1 MGSTVRYGFQ
11 SVNERL
17 LASRAKT
24 DRRESAMLIV
34 CPNCATSYRV
44 SPESIGETGRS
55 VRCKTCHNVWYEP
68 PRQLATESAQAAVND
83 ALDPTLI
90 RPPLDDVVH
99 VGIGRPGSS
108 GSETDIPDADFPVD
122 PAAGTGPYDVAPSIV
137 PPDGP
142 AYDRPRIGTP
152 TNVERAA
159 AARAGQRRARRR
171 LVLSRHA
178 LPAAICALVLV
189 LFCLVAARQQ
199 MVRLL
204 PQTASLYAA
213 IGLPVNLRGL
223 AFENI
228 KTLRDVQDG
237 IPMLVIEGE
246 IVGTTARHTEV
257 PRLRFAVVDV
267 SGKEIYAWTVR
278 PSRTLLP
285 PGETLPFRARLAS
298 PPAEANGIS
307 VRFFNRRD
315 AQAGFM

>member
-1 MGSTVRYGFQ
+1 
-11 SVNERL
+11 
-17 LASRAKT
+17 
-24 DRRESAMLIV
+24 MLIV

-55 VRCKTCHNVWYEP
+55 VRCKTCHNVWFEH
-68 PRQLATESAQAAVND
+68 PRQFAAEPAHAAAND
-83 ALDPTLI
+83 AQDPTLI

-99 VGIGRPGSS
+99 VGMGRPEFSRGEAGGS
-108 GSETDIPDADFPVD
+108 DADFAED
-122 PAAGTGPYDVAPSIV
+122 TAAGTADHDVAPSII

-199 MVRLL
+199 VVRLL

-213 IGLPVNLRGL
+213 VGLPVNLRGL

-237 IPMLVIEGE
+237 IPMLVVEGE

-257 PRLRFAVVDV
+257 PRLRFAVVDG
-267 SGKEIYAWTVR
+267 SGKEIYAWTAR
-278 PSRTLLP
+278 PSRSLLP
-285 PGETLPFRARLAS
+285 PGETLPFRSRLAS
-298 PPAEANGIS
+298 PPAEANRIT
-307 VRFFNRRD
+307 VRFFNRHD